1 MRAILASSIRTPA
14 LLLAGFASV
23 SIALGAQTLGG
34 PERFTALAVNL
45 DRGGSYTLEIVV
57 DRWSNDAERSR
68 LLGVLLNKG
77 ADHLLDAL
85 QSNPKV
91 GYIRNTNGGL
101 AWDLHYSRHVALPD
115 GGEQVTVATDRPIA
129 FREQASGARTL
140 DYPFTIIELKIDSE
154 GEGEGKM
161 SAAAK
166 IIPDKKTNTVVV
178 ENWGLQPILLQGV
191 MRENTT
197 RP

>member
-1 MRAILASSIRTPA
+1 MRAFVGSSIRTPA
-14 LLLAGFASV
+14 FMLAGFASI

-57 DRWSNDAERSR
+57 NRWSTDAERSR
-68 LLGVLLNKG
+68 LLGVLLDKS
-77 ADHLLDAL
+77 ADHLVEAL

-101 AWDLHYSRHVALPD
+101 AWDLHYARHMQLPD

-129 FREQASGARTL
+129 FREAASGARTL

-161 SAAAK
+161 STAAK
-166 IIPDKKTNTVVV
+166 IIADKKTNTVVV

-191 MRENTT
+191 MRENAA